1 MKPKLSVLCVL
12 PCVPIPAE
20 TGGTQ
25 RTLAL
30 VKALDQA
37 FSVTVLA
44 LLTEGS
50 NPAAFRAELSGRVRV
65 VDPTSGLLWRLAAE
79 PRSLALGTPLRYAR
93 YVSPPVRAALR
104 ELLQEQEFDI
114 VHFDHPHMGQLLPMV
129 RRAQPQARVLLDEH
143 NVEAH
148 LLQGYAAL
156 LKWPQSL
163 LLRRQAARVM
173 ALERRLVRQ
182 VDATLACSD
191 ENAADLRRLGARRVS
206 VVPNGVTVD
215 PEARGPWKDRNGLV
229 FIGSLDW
236 RPNVDAAM
244 RLVNRIWPRVRNVI
258 SGSHL
263 TIVGRRP
270 PQRLRDCASERVR
283 VTGRVDSVAPYLRSA
298 RATAVPL
305 RAGSG
310 TRIKIIEAW
319 AAGVPVIANRLA
331 AEGLA
336 YSNGQNV
343 LIADSDDD
351 FADAIARVWHDPDL
365 AARLASRGEQTAARY
380 DPAKIG
386 QRLVSFYANGLWS
399 AEEEAEES
407 ARAYT
412 IPAYRSAT
420 ARTE

>member
-1 MKPKLSVLCVL
+1 MKPTLRVLCVL

-20 TGGTQ
+20 TGGAQ

-44 LLTEGS
+44 LLTEGC
-50 NPAAFRAELSGRVRV
+50 NPAAFREELSGRLRV

-93 YVSPPVRAALR
+93 YVSPPVRAALA
-104 ELLQEQEFDI
+104 ELLREEKFDI
-114 VHFDHPHMGQLLPMV
+114 AHFDHPHMGQLLPMV
-129 RRAQPQARVLLDEH
+129 RRAQPDVRVVLDEH

-148 LLQGYAAL
+148 LLQSYAAL
-156 LKWPQSL
+156 LKWPQAV

-182 VDATLACSD
+182 ADATLACSD
-191 ENAADLRRLGARRVS
+191 ENAADLRRLGARHVA
-206 VVPNGVTVD
+206 VIPNGVTID
-215 PEARGPWKDRNGLV
+215 PRGRGPWKDRNGLV

-244 RLVNRIWPRVRNVI
+244 RLATRIWPRVRDAI
-258 SGSHL
+258 PGSYL
-263 TIVGRRP
+263 AIVGRRP
-270 PQRLRDCASERVR
+270 PPRLRECASERVL

-336 YSNGQNV
+336 YSNGQNM
-343 LIADSDDD
+343 LIADTDEG

-365 AARLASRGEQTAARY
+365 ASRLASRGEQTAVRY

-386 QRLVSFYANGLWS
+386 QRLVSFYAAGLWP

>member
-1 MKPKLSVLCVL
+1 MKPK
-12 PCVPIPAE
+12 
-20 TGGTQ
+20 Q

-44 LLTEGS
+44 LLTEGC
-50 NPAAFRAELSGRVRV
+50 NPAAFREELSGRLRV

-79 PRSLALGTPLRYAR
+79 PRSLALGMPLRYAR
-93 YVSPPVRAALR
+93 YVSPPVRAALA
-104 ELLQEQEFDI
+104 ELLREEKFDI

-129 RRAQPQARVLLDEH
+129 RRAQPDVRLVLDEH

-148 LLQGYAAL
+148 LLQSYAAL
-156 LKWPQSL
+156 LKWPQAV

-182 VDATLACSD
+182 ADATLACSD
-191 ENAADLRRLGARRVS
+191 ENAADLGRLGARHVA
-206 VVPNGVTVD
+206 VIPNGVTID
-215 PEARGPWKDRNGLV
+215 PRARGPWKDRNGLV

-244 RLVNRIWPRVRNVI
+244 RLATRIWPRVRDAI
-258 SGSHL
+258 PGSYL
-263 TIVGRRP
+263 AIVGRRP
-270 PQRLRDCASERVR
+270 PPRLRECASERVL

-336 YSNGQNV
+336 YSNGQNM
-343 LIADSDDD
+343 LIADTDEG

-365 AARLASRGEQTAARY
+365 ASRLASRGEQTAVRY

-386 QRLVSFYANGLWS
+386 QRLVSFYAAGLWP
-399 AEEEAEES
+399 AEEESEES

-420 ARTE
+420 ARPE

>member
-44 LLTEGS
+44 LLTEGC
-50 NPAAFRAELSGRVRV
+50 NPAAFREELSGRLRV
-65 VDPTSGLLWRLAAE
+65 VDPTSGLLWKLAAE
-79 PRSLALGTPLRYAR
+79 PRSLVLGTPLRYAR
-93 YVSPPVRAALR
+93 YVSPPVRVALAD
-104 ELLQEQEFDI
+104 LLRQQKFDI

-129 RRAQPQARVLLDEH
+129 RRAQPEARVVLDEH

-148 LLQGYAAL
+148 LLQSYAAL
-156 LKWPQSL
+156 LKWPQAL

-191 ENAADLRRLGARRVS
+191 ENAADLRRLGARLVA
-206 VVPNGVTVD
+206 VIPNGVTMG
-215 PEARGPWKDRNGLV
+215 PRARGPWKDRNRLV

-236 RPNVDAAM
+236 PPNVDAAM
-244 RLVNRIWPRVRNVI
+244 RLATRIWPRVRDGI
-258 SGSHL
+258 PGSHL
-263 TIVGRRP
+263 AVVGRRP
-270 PQRLRDCASERVR
+270 PPRLRECASERVL

-343 LIADSDDD
+343 LIADTDED
-351 FADAIARVWHDPDL
+351 FADAIARVWHDADL

-386 QRLVSFYANGLWS
+386 QRLVNFYAGLWS
-399 AEEEAEES
+399 AEEEAQES